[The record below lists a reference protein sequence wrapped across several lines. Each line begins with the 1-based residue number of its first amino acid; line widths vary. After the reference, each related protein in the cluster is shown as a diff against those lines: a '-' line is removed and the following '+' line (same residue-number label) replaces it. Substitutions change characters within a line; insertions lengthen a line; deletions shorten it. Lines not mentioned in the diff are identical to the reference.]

1 MASSYKHKSGALK
14 RKLQKEKLEQSAK
27 GRQDIK
33 KFFKRN
39 EQEELQEFQPAFMAE
54 PTSAP
59 QTKPSSNQD
68 ASTPTVGLSQGGN
81 DKCAGADPNLSK
93 DTDDGSKTPA
103 TQTHPSSIQDGSTP
117 TVGLCQASNDKCAG
131 ADPSLSKDTVDDN
144 KTCNFDDPSTWPPV
158 MSDKLRQ
165 EIISCYGG
173 FSAFQASSKSF
184 PADPSGKHFPETL
197 LYMKTENRACK
208 PILRD
213 WLMWSETKNSIHC
226 LPCSI
231 FYSNQNKS
239 KLAKEGFSPE
249 KQPYKRLYKI
259 LSKHE
264 RSSDHRKH
272 YLEWKSL
279 QISLKG
285 HGVDSNLQQIINC
298 EATRWKAIL
307 QRILDTTLFLT
318 SRGLA
323 FQGENTQIGDV
334 HNGNFLGVL
343 ELLGKYDEV
352 IREHLA
358 KIKENQLNK
367 KSMIGQAHYLSWYS
381 QNEFISLCGKKLLKT
396 ILHQREESVFYGIIV
411 DATPDISHQEQNVL
425 ILRYVFQN
433 EEKNTFE
440 VCERFIEFM
449 NFNGKTGE
457 VITDELLSTL
467 DNIGVPLSDCRAQGY
482 DNGSNMRGH
491 TKGVQS
497 RILEKNPSAIF
508 SPCGAHSLNRV
519 GVNAA
524 KLNHDVLTFFGNID
538 SFYSLFSSSPGR
550 WELLKQHVPLSL
562 QSLSETRWSERI
574 QAVRPIVKHYPS
586 ILRVLDLLLEE
597 NDLPALTPAARNIAL
612 ALKRYFGSFK
622 GLLTSSFWHKIL
634 ASIDQ
639 RNQIIQRKGISLNT
653 ETQLIKDLLSELQ
666 ALRDSWETILNEAK
680 HVAEAVGIIPE
691 FPLKRKSSVPESTP
705 EQLQQQASQDF
716 KSSVVFPVLDFIM
729 ADLKTRFASCKE
741 ICELFAPVLAFMDL
755 DKEELKLKSANLVA
769 YYPSDFADSE
779 ALFEETLHMKNV
791 FVTVFHSEKDPLK
804 LLNSINEKNLQPI
817 FLNFCT
823 AIKLFCIIPVTV
835 STAERSFSRLSNSL
849 KTWQRSTTG
858 QTRLNHL
865 AILAIE
871 NELAKTVDFSDV
883 ITEFSEKKARK
894 VILK

>member
-1 MASSYKHKSGALK
+1 MSSYKHKSGALK

-33 KFFKRN
+33 KFFKSN
-39 EQEELQEFQPAFMAE
+39 EKEELQEFQPDFNPE
-54 PTSAP
+54 PTSAS
-59 QTKPSSNQD
+59 QTQPSSASIQN
-68 ASTPTVGLSQGGN
+68 ASTSTVCEGSN
-81 DKCAGADPNLSK
+81 DECASADPN
-93 DTDDGSKTPA
+93 
-103 TQTHPSSIQDGSTP
+103 
-117 TVGLCQASNDKCAG
+117 
-131 ADPSLSKDTVDDN
+131 LSKDTVDDN
-144 KTCNFDDPSTWPPV
+144 KTFNFDDPNTWSAV
-158 MSDKLRQ
+158 MSDKIRQ
-165 EIISCYGG
+165 EIVSCYGG
-173 FSAFQASSKSF
+173 FQAFQARSKSF
-184 PADPSGKHFPETL
+184 PADPSGKHFHETL
-197 LYMKTENRACK
+197 LYMKTDNRTCK
-208 PILRD
+208 AIPRE

-231 FYSNQNKS
+231 FHSNQNKS
-239 KLAKEGFSPE
+239 KLAKEGFFPE
-249 KQPYKRLYKI
+249 KQQYKRLYR
-259 LSKHE
+259 LFSMHE
-264 RSSDHRKH
+264 RSSEHRKH

-307 QRILDTTLFLT
+307 QRILDTTIFLS

-343 ELLGKYDEV
+343 ELIGKYDEV
-352 IREHLA
+352 TREHLA
-358 KIKENQLNK
+358 KVKENQLNK

-381 QNEFISLCGKKLLKT
+381 QNEFISLCGKKLLNT

-440 VCERFIEFM
+440 VCERFIEFL
-449 NFNGKTGE
+449 NFSGKTGE
-457 VITDELLSTL
+457 VITDEILSAL

-497 RILEKNPSAIF
+497 RILEKNQSAIF

-524 KLNHDVLTFFGNID
+524 KLNHDVVTFFGNID

-586 ILRVLDLLLEE
+586 ILKVLDLLLEE
-597 NDLPALTPAARNIAL
+597 NHLPTLTPAARNTVF

-639 RNQIIQRKGISLNT
+639 RNEIIQRKGISLNT
-653 ETQLIKDLLSELQ
+653 ETQLIKDLLTELQ

-680 HVAEAVGIIPE
+680 HVAGAVGIIPE
-691 FPLKRKSSVPESTP
+691 FSLKRKSSVENTP

-729 ADLKTRFASCKE
+729 TDLKTRFASCEE
-741 ICELFAPVLAFMDL
+741 ICNLFAPVLGFMDL
-755 DKEELKLKSANLVA
+755 DNEELKLKTANLVA
-769 YYPSDFADSE
+769 YYPSDFADPE

-791 FVTVFHSEKDPLK
+791 FVTVFQSEKDPLK
-804 LLNSINEKNLQPI
+804 LLNSIYEKNLQPI
-817 FLNFCT
+817 FLNLCT
-823 AIKLFCIIPVTV
+823 AIRLFCTIPVTV

-865 AILAIE
+865 AMLAIE

-883 ITEFSEKKARK
+883 INDFSEKKARK
-894 VILK
+894 SMIK